1 MSEEKKE
8 LKKNLKNE
16 ELCEGKQ
23 KLSIEEL
30 ENVTGGG
37 PVLSGPMLGD
47 QRLGVTV
54 KADGI
59 VKASGTIDGQ
69 AYAGTNQS

>member
-8 LKKNLKNE
+8 LKKSLKNE

-30 ENVTGGG
+30 ENVNGGG
-37 PVLSGPMLGD
+37 TPLPQGIEPGGCQHFTIKELKGD
-47 QRLGVTV
+47 P
-54 KADGI
+54 
-59 VKASGTIDGQ
+59 
-69 AYAGTNQS
+69 N

>member
-8 LKKNLKNE
+8 LKKNE

-30 ENVTGGG
+30 ENVNGGLKLDPERLRKKVEEVY
-37 PVLSGPMLGD
+37 PV
-47 QRLGVTV
+47 
-54 KADGI
+54 
-59 VKASGTIDGQ
+59 
-69 AYAGTNQS
+69 

>member
-8 LKKNLKNE
+8 LKKSLKNE

-30 ENVTGGG
+30 EQVTGGDARVIVEHRDG
-37 PVLSGPMLGD
+37 PFS
-47 QRLGVTV
+47 
-54 KADGI
+54 
-59 VKASGTIDGQ
+59 
-69 AYAGTNQS
+69 

>member
-8 LKKNLKNE
+8 LKKNE

-30 ENVTGGG
+30 ENVNGGVFALCIG
-37 PVLSGPMLGD
+37 KTVVGGD
-47 QRLGVTV
+47 E
-54 KADGI
+54 GI
-59 VKASGTIDGQ
+59 VE
-69 AYAGTNQS
+69 

>member
-23 KLSIEEL
+23 KLSIEDL
-30 ENVTGGG
+30 ENVTGGI
-37 PVLSGPMLGD
+37 M
-47 QRLGVTV
+47 
-54 KADGI
+54 
-59 VKASGTIDGQ
+59 ASVRKVESEEVQVPKRDEDR
-69 AYAGTNQS
+69 

>member
-16 ELCEGKQ
+16 ELCEGKE

-30 ENVTGGG
+30 DKVNGGSKVDL
-37 PVLSGPMLGD
+37 PSILERERTIKSG
-47 QRLGVTV
+47 
-54 KADGI
+54 
-59 VKASGTIDGQ
+59 ASC
-69 AYAGTNQS
+69 

>member
-1 MSEEKKE
+1 MSEEKQE
-8 LKKNLKNE
+8 LTTSLKNE

-30 ENVTGGG
+30 EQVTGGG
-37 PVLSGPMLGD
+37 PVLSGPLSGPM
-47 QRLGVTV
+47 LGVTV

>member
-1 MSEEKKE
+1 MSDEKKE

-30 ENVTGGG
+30 ENVNGGG
-37 PVLSGPMLGD
+37 KYNDLIL
-47 QRLGVTV
+47 QGVDIFELEP
-54 KADGI
+54 KI
-59 VKASGTIDGQ
+59 VSD
-69 AYAGTNQS
+69 

>member
-1 MSEEKKE
+1 MSEEKKCI
-8 LKKNLKNE
+8 NNE

-30 ENVTGGG
+30 ENVNGGG
-37 PVLSGPMLGD
+37 PVLSGPLSGPM
-47 QRLGVTV
+47 LGVTV